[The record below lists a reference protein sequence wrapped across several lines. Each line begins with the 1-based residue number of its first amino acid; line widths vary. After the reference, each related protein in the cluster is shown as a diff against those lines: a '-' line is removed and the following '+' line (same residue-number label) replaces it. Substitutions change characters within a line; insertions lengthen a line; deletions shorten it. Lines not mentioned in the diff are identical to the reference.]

1 VILASA
7 ATIVAVTAA
16 ATPLPSP
23 TNGVTGPQ
31 ATATLIAAIIGGT
44 AAVAAAVLG
53 VVNASRNLRQLRRD
67 QWWQQFQ
74 WAIEKALSHDT
85 DKSDVGVAVMNKLV
99 QRKEAQKEDN
109 EIALVVAD
117 LVTDRPN
124 RERWWR
130 RKS

>member
-1 VILASA
+1 MTTIPVALVVA
-7 ATIVAVTAA
+7 ATVAPVPVA
-16 ATPLPSP
+16 SS
-23 TNGVTGPQ
+23 GQ
-31 ATATLIAAIIGGT
+31 ATATLIAATIAGT

-53 VVNASRNLRQLRRD
+53 VVNASRNLRQLRRE

-85 DKSDVGVAVMNKLV
+85 DESNVGVAVMNKLV
-99 QRKEAQKEDN
+99 QRKEARKEDN

-124 RERWWR
+124 REHWWR